1 MHLHKFYALH
11 KKLTRVMLPVV
22 FEEFEVPFFFTQS
35 LSNGKRSSPLPHFM
49 GLRWSRKRQLA
60 KYLTYYFT
68 LWVNQ

>member
-35 LSNGKRSSPLPHFM
+35 LSIGKRSSPPPPQPNPIYGPVLE
-49 GLRWSRKRQLA
+49 LEKTAS
-60 KYLTYYFT
+60 
-68 LWVNQ
+68 

>member
-35 LSNGKRSSPLPHFM
+35 LSIGKRSSPPPNPPQFM
-49 GLRWSRKRQLA
+49 GLCWSWKRQLA
-60 KYLTYYFT
+60 KYLT
-68 LWVNQ
+68 